1 MDLAE
6 IHAAAEEPA
15 SKARPWLRWYGSVPA
30 TLRYP
35 EVTLYEAVA
44 ATAQRLPDAAAWDF
58 MDATATYRQFLRSI
72 DACANGLAGLGVRAG
87 DRIVIAMPT
96 APQAVIAL
104 YAANKLGAVPAF
116 VHPLSSVSELEHY
129 LDATGARTVLTLDA
143 IYDRFAAVRPRVPLQ
158 TLILAR
164 IPDYLPPLKKLVF
177 RLTKG
182 RRLPKVPAD
191 ERVRWWTALVSGQ
204 QPVAPRAPT
213 TTDDPA
219 VILFS
224 GGTTG
229 PPKGVVLSSRNLIAE
244 GVQVAAFGHV
254 REGNSI
260 LAIMP
265 IFHGFGLGVC
275 VNAMFMTGGKS
286 ILAPIFSPAIVA
298 RLIRRKRPSL
308 LVGVPTLYEALA
320 RDPSLANSD
329 LSCLRAAF
337 SGDDTLPRPIKE
349 EFEQFV
355 ARQGGNVKLREGY
368 GLTEAV
374 SAIMAMP
381 LDEYREGS
389 IGVPLPGMLAM
400 ICKPGTAEELPAGS
414 EGEICLAGPAVMIG
428 YLDNPKATV
437 ETLRRHDD
445 GRIWLHTGD
454 IGRMDADGFFYFTDR
469 LKRLIKSSGL
479 DVFPAKVEAV
489 LYRHPLVLHA
499 CVVGVPDATPAERVK
514 AFVVLKD
521 QDQATPDTRRELI
534 AYCRAQLERSCPHD
548 IEFRR
553 ELPKTRFGKV
563 AYRTLM
569 EDERARQGP
578 GAAADRVGGHAAA
591 ELQRRHGHAGP
602 RLATQW
608 DEARPMRET

>member
-1 MDLAE
+1 
-6 IHAAAEEPA
+6 
-15 SKARPWLRWYGSVPA
+15 
-30 TLRYP
+30 
-35 EVTLYEAVA
+35 
-44 ATAQRLPDAAAWDF
+44 
-58 MDATATYRQFLRSI
+58 
-72 DACANGLAGLGVRAG
+72 
-87 DRIVIAMPT
+87 
-96 APQAVIAL
+96 
-104 YAANKLGAVPAF
+104 
-116 VHPLSSVSELEHY
+116 
-129 LDATGARTVLTLDA
+129 
-143 IYDRFAAVRPRVPLQ
+143 
-158 TLILAR
+158 
-164 IPDYLPPLKKLVF
+164 
-177 RLTKG
+177 
-182 RRLPKVPAD
+182 
-191 ERVRWWTALVSGQ
+191 
-204 QPVAPRAPT
+204 
-213 TTDDPA
+213 
-219 VILFS
+219 
-224 GGTTG
+224 
-229 PPKGVVLSSRNLIAE
+229 
-244 GVQVAAFGHV
+244 
-254 REGNSI
+254 
-260 LAIMP
+260 
-265 IFHGFGLGVC
+265 
-275 VNAMFMTGGKS
+275 
-286 ILAPIFSPAIVA
+286 
-298 RLIRRKRPSL
+298 
-308 LVGVPTLYEALA
+308 
-320 RDPSLANSD
+320 
-329 LSCLRAAF
+329 
-337 SGDDTLPRPIKE
+337 
-349 EFEQFV
+349 
-355 ARQGGNVKLREGY
+355 
-368 GLTEAV
+368 
-374 SAIMAMP
+374 MP